1 MQSALR
7 TFFRF
12 ALHEGYLRQPLD
24 RAVPTLRTYKLA
36 TVPRGLTEQQTE
48 EVLRGIERDTEVG
61 RRDYAILQLLSTYG
75 VRGGQLRTLRLDEL
89 DWARDRILF
98 KAAKHGKDVWVPM
111 TLEVGEAVLDY
122 LQNGRPACS
131 CPEVFLTSR
140 APYHPFPHSST
151 LSAIV
156 QRRLCAAGIDLPSA
170 GGACLSARFRHPH
183 ASAGQRAEGD
193 RGCARSSPSEYDVS
207 LHQGGFQRPEASGLG
222 VAAGGVE
229 MRAIEFH
236 SCVAAEL
243 QRFVEL
249 RRAGGSDYQA
259 QARLLLYFD
268 RFLAQ
273 RPATEPRLTREIT
286 EAYQETLGQLHPR
299 TRDNRLSVVRQ
310 FCEYLSRTDPRCYI
324 PERRRG
330 IRPQDARRPHIYSA
344 SEVQRLLAAAA
355 ELPPPNSLRPHTY
368 RTLLGLLYSTG
379 IRIGEAFAL
388 NLEDFHREEQN
399 LYVAAGKFRKAR
411 WVSLSGTASDALGQ
425 YVEKRQR
432 IGSGEPN
439 APLFLNGR
447 GRRLCHPT
455 VHGAFRRLLS
465 QCGIP
470 HHRDTGPRIHDLRH
484 TFAVH
489 RLLAWY
495 RDGQDVNARLPWLA
509 TYLGHVDIQSTQVY
523 LHATAELLEQV
534 DQRFHR
540 HYLQHV
546 KSQGGA
552 P

>member
-1 MQSALR
+1 
-7 TFFRF
+7 
-12 ALHEGYLRQPLD
+12 
-24 RAVPTLRTYKLA
+24 
-36 TVPRGLTEQQTE
+36 
-48 EVLRGIERDTEVG
+48 
-61 RRDYAILQLLSTYG
+61 
-75 VRGGQLRTLRLDEL
+75 
-89 DWARDRILF
+89 
-98 KAAKHGKDVWVPM
+98 
-111 TLEVGEAVLDY
+111 
-122 LQNGRPACS
+122 
-131 CPEVFLTSR
+131 
-140 APYHPFPHSST
+140 
-151 LSAIV
+151 
-156 QRRLCAAGIDLPSA
+156 
-170 GGACLSARFRHPH
+170 
-183 ASAGQRAEGD
+183 
-193 RGCARSSPSEYDVS
+193 
-207 LHQGGFQRPEASGLG
+207 
-222 VAAGGVE
+222 

-236 SCVAAEL
+236 SGLAAPL

-249 RRAGGSDYQA
+249 RRAGGCDYQA

-268 RFLAQ
+268 RFLMQ
-273 RPATEPRLTREIT
+273 RPTTEPRLTREIT
-286 EAYQETLGQLHPR
+286 EAYQETLGRLHPR
-299 TRDNRLSVVRQ
+299 TRDNRVGVVRQ

-344 SEVQRLLAAAA
+344 CEVQRLLAAAA
-355 ELPPPNSLRPHTY
+355 GLSPPNSLRPHTY

-411 WVSLSGTASDALGQ
+411 WVSLSGTASAALGQ

-432 IGSGEPN
+432 IGSGEPS

-455 VHGAFRRLLS
+455 VHAAFRRLLG

-495 RDGQDVNARLPWLA
+495 RDGQDVNARLAWLA